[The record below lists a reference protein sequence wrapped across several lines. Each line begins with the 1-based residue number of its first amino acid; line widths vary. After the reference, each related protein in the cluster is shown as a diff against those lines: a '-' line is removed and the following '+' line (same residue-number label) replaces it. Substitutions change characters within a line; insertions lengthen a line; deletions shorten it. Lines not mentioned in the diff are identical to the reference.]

1 MKKYYIKPE
10 LEIVSADLQ
19 ILLADS
25 TTTKYIG
32 GTTVAGGGNGK
43 EHEEDGGQDSG
54 GDGDFEPGLG
64 SKDHNA
70 WSSWDE

>member
-1 MKKYYIKPE
+1 MKKYYIKPK

-25 TTTKYIG
+25 KTRYIG
-32 GTTVAGGGNGK
+32 GTTVGGGGGGTS
-43 EHEEDGGQDSG
+43 HEEEGGQGSG
-54 GDGDFEPGLG
+54 GDGDFEGQG
-64 SKDHNA
+64 AKDFNA

>member
-25 TTTKYIG
+25 KTKYIG
-32 GTTVAGGGNGK
+32 GITVGGGGDGK
-43 EHEEDGGQDSG
+43 KHEEEGGQGSG
-54 GDGDFEPGLG
+54 GDGDFEGPQGA
-64 SKDHNA
+64 KNFNA

>member
-1 MKKYYIKPE
+1 MKKYYIKPK

-25 TTTKYIG
+25 KTRYIG
-32 GTTVAGGGNGK
+32 GTTVGGGG
-43 EHEEDGGQDSG
+43 EGTSHEEEGGQGSG
-54 GDGDFEPGLG
+54 GDGDFEGQG
-64 SKDHNA
+64 AKDFNA